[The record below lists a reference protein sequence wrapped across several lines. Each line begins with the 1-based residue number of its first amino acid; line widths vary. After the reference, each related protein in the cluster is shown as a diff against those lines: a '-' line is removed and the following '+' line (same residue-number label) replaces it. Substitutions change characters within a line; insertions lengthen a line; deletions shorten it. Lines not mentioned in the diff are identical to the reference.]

1 MNNQRLTSNADSLFD
16 SLYKL
21 FENSNAF
28 TQTQFEQ
35 YFNSFIKDF
44 NNLFNLIDLKIFGLQ
59 LDNQLTYNKNVKL
72 YEELSK
78 EINSFSDNNI
88 KNFISNQKEDFDKKN
103 ETIKNIFL
111 KNYNNYSDSNK
122 TKYYIKVEKDIQNN
136 IIEYYKNM
144 NGLIYKLNQINEKLC
159 VNDNN
164 IQQIIIAYSKNI
176 LNKETRTKHLENK
189 YDPIIGIGNLF
200 ISFTNWWNEK
210 SKMETYI
217 NKYLEEINDLI
228 ETNNKI
234 FIDRVNLERQRL
246 LK

>member
-1 MNNQRLTSNADSLFD
+1 M
-16 SLYKL
+16 
-21 FENSNAF
+21 
-28 TQTQFEQ
+28 
-35 YFNSFIKDF
+35 
-44 NNLFNLIDLKIFGLQ
+44 
-59 LDNQLTYNKNVKL
+59 
-72 YEELSK
+72 
-78 EINSFSDNNI
+78 
-88 KNFISNQKEDFDKKN
+88 
-103 ETIKNIFL
+103 
-111 KNYNNYSDSNK
+111 
-122 TKYYIKVEKDIQNN
+122 EKDIQNN
-136 IIEYYKNM
+136 IIEYNKNM

-159 VNDNN
+159 MNDNN

-246 LK
+246 LKVIDNKKIDNNNGFEGLKKNRNEYRIIKNNYFKLINN